1 MATASKV
8 VNDIDYWDTSA
19 LVFLA
24 TSQVVQFA
32 EQIARRAEP
41 H

>member
-1 MATASKV
+1 MISIIGIPA
-8 VNDIDYWDTSA
+8 A